1 MSVSTTSAASTESVD
16 FMVISCTRPVR
27 IWRYFTRVKAW
38 PLPGLT
44 YSVSV
49 MIEGSLLTRIFIP
62 FLTSF
67 MP

>member
-1 MSVSTTSAASTESVD
+1 MSVSTTSAASSESVD
-16 FMVISCTRPVR
+16 FIVTSCVRPSLIR
-27 IWRYFTRVKAW
+27 RYFTRVKAW

-44 YSVSV
+44 YSVS
-49 MIEGSLLTRIFIP
+49 MMTAGWLLTRIFIP